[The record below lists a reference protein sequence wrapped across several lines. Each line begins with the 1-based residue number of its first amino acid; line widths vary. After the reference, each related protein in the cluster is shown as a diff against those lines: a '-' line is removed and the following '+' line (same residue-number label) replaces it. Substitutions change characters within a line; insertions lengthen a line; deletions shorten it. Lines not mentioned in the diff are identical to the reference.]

1 MKIQLPFIY
10 WAEVVVG
17 RKRNADTL
25 NYLGVVEA
33 EIPEITPDMA
43 PVVVSWDSS
52 NSANRAHQV
61 RTFDGGFVVP
71 AAKLQRDALR
81 FPASML
87 ANVSNMDE
95 DAARG
100 VSVMLGHK
108 LGEAAWHDLAKYT
121 GPKASD
127 VPQTKDIKTLVSSG
141 EESARAA
148 AEEVAAGLVSI
159 DRILFRRVDEP
170 VIAVSNHLW
179 RGTPRVS
186 VSIHTGSRRF
196 GAPIDLDEGIHVS
209 DPLNTKFFPL
219 ADIGRALDA
228 AHSFGNPVDVQIDG
242 EPEVLIP
249 SVFAFDPE
257 FDAAARTAEYAVE
270 GLKSGIARFDRPT
283 IECWVDI
290 RERFRAYQQSG
301 DRSIIEDLASQ
312 ALQDLYEMVGRVDH
326 GAAAAIEAGLGD
338 WGEGTINVALFG
350 EGLKR

>member
-1 MKIQLPFIY
+1 MKIKLPFIY
-10 WAEVVVG
+10 WAEAVVG
-17 RKRNADTL
+17 RKRNADTQ

-43 PVVVSWDSS
+43 PVAVAWDSS
-52 NSANRAHQV
+52 NTANRPHQV
-61 RTFDGGFVVP
+61 RTFDDGFIVP
-71 AAKLQRDALR
+71 AAKLQRDANR
-81 FPASML
+81 FPAEML
-87 ANVSNMDE
+87 TDISKLDE

-100 VSVMLGHK
+100 ISVMLGHR
-108 LGEAAWHDLAKYT
+108 LAEQAWHDMAKYT
-121 GPKASD
+121 GPKASG
-127 VPQTKDIKTLVSSG
+127 VPQTKDIKTLVSSN
-141 EESARAA
+141 EDAARAA

-159 DRILFRRVDEP
+159 DGILFRRVQEP

-196 GAPIDLDEGIHVS
+196 GAPIDLDEAIHAG

-219 ADIGRALDA
+219 TDMDRALEA
-228 AHSFGNPVDVQIDG
+228 AHSYGNPVDVQIDG
-242 EPEVLIP
+242 EPNVIIP
-249 SVFAFDPE
+249 AVFAFDPE

-290 RERFRAYQQSG
+290 RERYKTFLQTG

-312 ALQDLYEMVGRVDH
+312 ALQGLYEMVGRVDQ